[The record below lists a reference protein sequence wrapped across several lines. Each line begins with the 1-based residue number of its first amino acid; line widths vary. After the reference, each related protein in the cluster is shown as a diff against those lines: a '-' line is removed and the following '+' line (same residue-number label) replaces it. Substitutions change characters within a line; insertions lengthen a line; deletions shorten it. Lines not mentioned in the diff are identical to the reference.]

1 MNTTTTKIAGEAMT
15 DQHIDSIMEQAQVF
29 ASAWSLVGGPFDSGG
44 MLETAEQEK
53 AALRALLAS
62 KTAVPEG
69 FALVPLI
76 LTREM
81 DEVLSDEGWQW
92 EDLLAAAE
100 AITEEQYNQ
109 ISTAPAQ
116 SCGDAEQADDAVT
129 DDVFGWLETEVTAIS
144 CRYHGDPSYD
154 HDAYW
159 MRDRVVKLI
168 GEARNV
174 FAARAK
180 DSK

>member
-1 MNTTTTKIAGEAMT
+1 MNTTTTKIAEAAMT
-15 DQHIDSIMEQAQVF
+15 DEQIIEMAKAHCVDATRISTVLSF
-29 ASAWSLVGGPFDSGG
+29 A
-44 MLETAEQEK
+44 
-53 AALRALLAS
+53 RALLAS
-62 KTAVPEG
+62 KPAVPEG

-168 GEARNV
+168 GEARNT
-174 FAARAK
+174 FAARTK

>member
-1 MNTTTTKIAGEAMT
+1 MNTTTTKIAEAAMT
-15 DQHIDSIMEQAQVF
+15 DEQIIEMAKAHCVDATRISTVLSF
-29 ASAWSLVGGPFDSGG
+29 A
-44 MLETAEQEK
+44 
-53 AALRALLAS
+53 RALLAS
-62 KTAVPEG
+62 KPAVPEG

-174 FAARAK
+174 FAARAEEIK
-180 DSK
+180 